1 MASITKRIISGHTYY
16 YAVRCQRVNGKPRL
30 TWQKYLGTAEDI
42 IESRTRPKVVKP
54 KRTKLF
60 DYGGVMAMY
69 DIAKRLQVVE
79 TIDQFVPENKSNPT
93 VGEYMLLAAINRCV
107 CPKSKRKIGQWY
119 EGTSLVRFI
128 PARRVD
134 LSSQR
139 FWDNMD
145 KIKEDMIPKIEEALT
160 KKVINEF
167 GIDLRCLVY
176 DPTNFHTFI
185 DTFTDSPLAQRGHN
199 KQKRN
204 DLRQV
209 GLALLVSTDFHIPLL
224 HQVYQGN
231 LQDSVQFSAIT
242 DELVSRYKIFSQQ
255 CGKITLVYDKGNNS
269 EENFARINQSPYHFV
284 GSLVPTHHTDLLAI
298 PRRKYKM
305 TEIEGVEAYRTKK
318 NVFGKE
324 RTIIITYNDTL
335 FIAQMRT
342 TLLQLSKKR
351 QKLSALI
358 RQLKKKTKRRKKHS
372 VNSVRKKVKAILS
385 GQHMSELIKTNV
397 RGRKGHVKLSYE
409 TDVTA
414 LSRLSRTLFGKTI
427 LFTDNDTWSDE
438 EIIRAYRSQFHIED
452 AFKQMKNP
460 HFVSWKPMFHW
471 TDQKIRVHAFY
482 CVIALTLASLLRRE
496 LAHKKIHMSIPAIFE
511 NLNEIHETALIYLK
525 GTSKD
530 DIVLSEMDE
539 TQQLLFDTLNL
550 GKYCVLYNTDS
561 VAVSG

>member
-1 MASITKRIISGHTYY
+1 
-16 YAVRCQRVNGKPRL
+16 
-30 TWQKYLGTAEDI
+30 
-42 IESRTRPKVVKP
+42 
-54 KRTKLF
+54 
-60 DYGGVMAMY
+60 
-69 DIAKRLQVVE
+69 
-79 TIDQFVPENKSNPT
+79 
-93 VGEYMLLAAINRCV
+93 
-107 CPKSKRKIGQWY
+107 
-119 EGTSLVRFI
+119 
-128 PARRVD
+128 
-134 LSSQR
+134 
-139 FWDNMD
+139 
-145 KIKEDMIPKIEEALT
+145 
-160 KKVINEF
+160 
-167 GIDLRCLVY
+167 
-176 DPTNFHTFI
+176 
-185 DTFTDSPLAQRGHN
+185 
-199 KQKRN
+199 
-204 DLRQV
+204 
-209 GLALLVSTDFHIPLL
+209 
-224 HQVYQGN
+224 
-231 LQDSVQFSAIT
+231 
-242 DELVSRYKIFSQQ
+242 
-255 CGKITLVYDKGNNS
+255 
-269 EENFARINQSPYHFV
+269 
-284 GSLVPTHHTDLLAI
+284 
-298 PRRKYKM
+298 M

-342 TLLQLSKKR
+342 TLLQLNKRR
-351 QKLSALI
+351 QKLSALS
-358 RQLKKKTKRRKKHS
+358 RQLKKKTKRGKKHS

-385 GQHMSELIKTNV
+385 GQHMSELIKFKV
-397 RGRKGHVKLSYE
+397 QGRKGHVRLFYK